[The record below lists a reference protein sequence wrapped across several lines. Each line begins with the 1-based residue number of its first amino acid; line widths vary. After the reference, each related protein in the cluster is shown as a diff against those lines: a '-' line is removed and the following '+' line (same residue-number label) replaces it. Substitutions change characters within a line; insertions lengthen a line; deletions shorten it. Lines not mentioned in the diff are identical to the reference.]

1 MAPAFLFTQF
11 EFCFN
16 WCQADLLESEFDLL
30 DWVSWSYFDDFI
42 QSGLIRVFRVDELLL
57 VWILVLFAVLSLKTG
72 IITSLGDT
80 VMFREG
86 MSGINVGTQRLTTF
100 FSGCPV
106 L

>member
-1 MAPAFLFTQF
+1 M
-11 EFCFN
+11 
-16 WCQADLLESEFDLL
+16 
-30 DWVSWSYFDDFI
+30 
-42 QSGLIRVFRVDELLL
+42 DELLL